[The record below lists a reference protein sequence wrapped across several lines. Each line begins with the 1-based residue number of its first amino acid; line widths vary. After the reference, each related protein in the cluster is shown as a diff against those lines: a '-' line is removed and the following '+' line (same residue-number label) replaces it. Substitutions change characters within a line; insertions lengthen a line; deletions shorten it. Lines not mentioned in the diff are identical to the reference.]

1 MRTTVKQNDADT
13 AVGDSVPVDDVRQ
26 TTPIWKDLER
36 EKIVERDSSLLEDN
50 VHPWLPDNLVE
61 RRISR
66 EDQKEIREELKK
78 LKKEGGYDLRSYS
91 ASVVEQL
98 LDEID
103 RKEKVHPIE
112 MKRAADRLKASQETL
127 GELF

>member
-36 EKIVERDSSLLEDN
+36 EKIVERDSSLPEDN